1 MTATRHQEDKM
12 AYDTNGTVT
21 SGPAAPEPKLVEC
34 WITATSPHDGLP
46 LGITEDE
53 AARDA
58 VTTVPGLADGRTR
71 EIEQISQ
78 DEWLIEMTDVE
89 IAVLESQGY
98 LDLEKGPYRIQAE
111 MP

>member
-1 MTATRHQEDKM
+1 M
-12 AYDTNGTVT
+12 AYDTQAT
-21 SGPAAPEPKLVEC
+21 GPQGPVPADEPKMVDC
-34 WITATSPHDGLP
+34 VITATSPHDGLP
-46 LGITEDE
+46 LGVTEDE

-58 VTTVPGLADGRTR
+58 VTVVLGPVDGRTR
-71 EIEQISQ
+71 ELEQISL
-78 DEWLIEMTDVE
+78 DEWLVELADEE